1 MKEFDPVAYLND
13 PRWSKSSYGLE
24 RIRELLE
31 RMGRPQDRL
40 KFVHVSG
47 TNGKG
52 SIVAYLGGVLTAAG
66 YRVGTFSSPA
76 IMAYEDQVRVDGNVI
91 AIDDLRK
98 AVEPVRKA
106 AKAIAAR
113 DGIEGHPTQFEL
125 LTAAAFQH
133 FVNCGCDIAV
143 VECGMG
149 GLEDSTNVIG
159 APEVCTFAR
168 MGIDHTGFLGDT
180 LAEIAANKAGII
192 KQGARVVSWP
202 QDGEAMEVIARR
214 AVEVGV
220 EAVVPDFTKVFVGA
234 IGADGRRTFTYRGVE
249 YATSMLGSYQ
259 PYNAA
264 VALEAAGVLAELG
277 WRIDERSQV
286 EGIASA
292 VLPGR
297 FELLPAREG
306 RVPVVVDGGH
316 NPQGAAV
323 LVDSLRDAFPGR
335 RIVFALGILA
345 DKDYRD
351 MLSLFAP
358 LASAWVC
365 ITPPNP
371 RALPAV
377 DMANAVSEL
386 VGEEVVIQVARG
398 FDDAVSRALAL
409 AGDDGVVCACGSLYS
424 VSSWKAAFEK

>member
-1 MKEFDPVAYLND
+1 MTEFDPIAYLND
-13 PRWSKSSYGLE
+13 PRWSASSYGLD

-66 YRVGTFSSPA
+66 YCVGTFSSPA
-76 IMAYEDQVRVDGNVI
+76 IMEYQDQVRVDGNVI
-91 AIDDLRK
+91 AIDELRV

-106 AKAIAAR
+106 AKAIADR

-133 FVNCGCDIAV
+133 FMNGGCDIAI

-149 GLEDSTNVIG
+149 GLEDSTNVID

-168 MGIDHTGFLGDT
+168 MGLDHTGFLGDT
-180 LAEIAANKAGII
+180 LAKIAANKAGII

-202 QDGEAMEVIARR
+202 QDDEAMEVIVQR
-214 AVEVGV
+214 AAEVGV
-220 EAVVPDFTKVFVGA
+220 KAVVPDFSQVIVGA
-234 IGADGRRTFTYRGVE
+234 IGADGRRAFSYRGAE

-259 PYNAA
+259 PFNAA
-264 VALEAAGVLAELG
+264 VALEAVGVLAELG
-277 WRIDERSQV
+277 WKIDEKAQV
-286 EGIASA
+286 EGIARA
-292 VLPGR
+292 ALPGR
-297 FELLPAREG
+297 FEVLPARDG
-306 RVPVVVDGGH
+306 RVPIVVDGGH

-323 LVDSLRDAFPGR
+323 LVDSLRDAFPAR

-351 MLSLFAP
+351 MLALFAP

-371 RALPAV
+371 RALPAA
-377 DMANAVSEL
+377 DMAVAVSEL
-386 VGEEVVIQVARG
+386 VGDDVVIQVADG
-398 FDDAVSRALAL
+398 FDDAARRALAL

-424 VSSWKAAFEK
+424 VSSWKAAFGE

>member
-1 MKEFDPVAYLND
+1 MEFDPVAYLND
-13 PRWSKSSYGLE
+13 PRWSASKYGLG
-24 RIRELLE
+24 RMRELLE

-66 YRVGTFSSPA
+66 YKVGTFSSPA
-76 IMAYEDQVRVDGNVI
+76 IMEYKDQVRVDGEVI
-91 AIDDLRK
+91 STDDLRV
-98 AVEPVRKA
+98 AVEPVRVA
-106 AKAIAAR
+106 AKAILDR
-113 DGIEGHPTQFEL
+113 DGIDGHPTQFEL
-125 LTAAAFQH
+125 LTAATFQH
-133 FVNCGCDIAV
+133 FVNCGCDIAI

-159 APEVCTFAR
+159 APEVCVFAR
-168 MGIDHTGFLGDT
+168 MGLDHTGFLGDT

-202 QDGEAMEVIARR
+202 QDEDAMEVIAAR
-214 AVEVGV
+214 AAEVGV
-220 EAVVPDFTKVFVGA
+220 EAVTPDFSQVKVGG
-234 IGADGRRTFTYRGVE
+234 IGCDGRRTFSYKGVG
-249 YATSMLGSYQ
+249 YITSMLGSYQ
-259 PYNAA
+259 PYNAS
-264 VALEAAGVLAELG
+264 VSLEAAGVLAELG
-277 WRIDERSQV
+277 WNIDEKSQI
-286 EGIASA
+286 EGISSA

-297 FELLPAREG
+297 FELLPARKG

-323 LVDSLRDAFPGR
+323 LVDSLRDAFPNR

-345 DKDYRD
+345 DKDYHE

-365 ITPPNP
+365 ITPPNA
-371 RALPAV
+371 RALPAA
-377 DMANAVSEL
+377 DMAIAVREL
-386 VGEEVVIQVARG
+386 VGEDVVVQVADG
-398 FDDAVSRALAL
+398 FADAAKRALAL

-424 VSSWKAAFEK
+424 VSSWKAAFGE